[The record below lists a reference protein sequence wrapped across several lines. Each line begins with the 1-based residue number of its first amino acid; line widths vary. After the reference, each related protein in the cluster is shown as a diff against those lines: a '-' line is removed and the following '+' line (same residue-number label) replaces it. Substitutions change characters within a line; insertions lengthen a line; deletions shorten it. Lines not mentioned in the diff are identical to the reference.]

1 LFARL
6 FVPGQPLG
14 RVDMEA
20 TEWSLRQAMHQV
32 GGLVLEK
39 VVNADG
45 GDYCGVRLT
54 CGAGHEA
61 RFVDYRQKHLLTVL
75 GEVAVQRAYYY
86 CASCQRGVVPKDRAL
101 DIVGTSFSPGV
112 RRLMGHVGAKE
123 PFEAGREDL
132 EKLAGIKLKTKAVE
146 RVAEAIGE
154 QIEEISRRERAQAL
168 ADKVVPLKSV
178 PKFYIS
184 YDGTGVPVTGRERA
198 GRKGKGANG
207 EAHTREAKLGCV
219 FTQTTVDEKGYA
231 VRDEASTSYVG
242 AIEPAAEFGWRIYA
256 EAMRR
261 GLRRAA
267 QVIVIGDGASW
278 IWHIADE
285 HFPGAVQIVDLY
297 HAREHL
303 ADLSK
308 LIYESEPARAKQWC
322 AARSREL
329 DHGAVESILRRM
341 RCLRPQAASAQEA
354 LRKESSYFETNK
366 ERMRYAT
373 FRAQGLFVGSG
384 VIEAGCRTI
393 VGQRLKESGMYWSV
407 RGANAIIALRCAE
420 LSGRLEDFWAARAAS

>member
-1 LFARL
+1 M
-6 FVPGQPLG
+6 FVPGQRL
-14 RVDMEA
+14 DLEA
-20 TEWSLRQAMHQV
+20 TEWSLRRAMHQV

-39 VVNADG
+39 LVNADG
-45 GDYCGVRLT
+45 GDYCGVRLD

-61 RFVDYRQKHLLTVL
+61 RFVDYRQKQLLTVL

-101 DIVGTSFSPGV
+101 DIAGSSFSPGV
-112 RRLMGHVGAKE
+112 RRMMGHVGAKE
-123 PFEAGREDL
+123 PFVAGREDL
-132 EKLAGIKLKTKAVE
+132 EKLAGIKLQTKAVE

-168 ADKVVPLKSV
+168 ADKVVPLKSA

-184 YDGTGVPVTGRERA
+184 YDGTGVPVTGRERV
-198 GRKGKGANG
+198 GRKGKGPGG

-242 AIEPAAEFGWRIYA
+242 TIEPAAEFGWRIYA
-256 EAMRR
+256 EALRR

-267 QVIVIGDGASW
+267 QVIIIGDGASW
-278 IWHIADE
+278 IWNIADE
-285 HFPGAVQIVDLY
+285 HFPGAAQIVDLY

-308 LIYESEPARAKQWC
+308 LIFEAKPERAKQWC
-322 AARSREL
+322 VARSREL
-329 DHGAVESILRRM
+329 DQGAVESLLRRM
-341 RCLRPQAASAQEA
+341 RGLRPPAASAQEA
-354 LRKESSYFETNK
+354 LRKAIHYFETNK

-373 FRAQGLFVGSG
+373 FRAQGWFVGSG

>member
-1 LFARL
+1 MVTRL
-6 FVPGQPLG
+6 LG
-14 RVDMEA
+14 GSGGGLDLEA
-20 TEWSLRQAMHQV
+20 SEMAIRATMLKV
-32 GGLVLEK
+32 GGLCLGQ

-45 GDYCGVRLT
+45 GGYR
-54 CGAGHEA
+54 GARISCEQGHDGE
-61 RFVDYRQKHLLTVL
+61 FLDYRDKGLLTVL
-75 GEVAVQRAYYY
+75 GEVVVRRAYYY
-86 CASCQRGVVPKDRAL
+86 CGSCQHGLIPKDREL
-101 DIVGTSFSPGV
+101 DIVSSSFSPGV
-112 RRLMGHVGAKE
+112 RRMMGHVGAKE
-123 PFEAGREDL
+123 PFVAGREDL
-132 EKLAGIKLKTKAVE
+132 EKLAGLKLTTKAVE

-154 QIEEISRRERAQAL
+154 QIEEISRHERAQAI
-168 ADKVVPLKSV
+168 ADKVMPLRST

-184 YDGTGVPVTGRERA
+184 YDGTGVPVTGRERK
-198 GRKGKGANG
+198 GRQGKGLNG

-219 FTQTTVDEKGYA
+219 FTQTTVDEKGYP

-256 EAMRR
+256 EALRR
-261 GLRRAA
+261 GLRRAQ

-278 IWHIADE
+278 VWNIAQE
-285 HFPGAVQIVDLY
+285 HFPGALQIVDLY

-308 LIYESEPARAKQWC
+308 LIYESQPAQAKQWC

-329 DHGAVESILRRM
+329 DQGVVELILRRI

-354 LRKESSYFETNK
+354 LRKEINYFETNK
-366 ERMRYAT
+366 ERMRYSK

>member
-1 LFARL
+1 MFARL
-6 FVPGQPLG
+6 FVPGQG
-14 RVDMEA
+14 VDLEA
-20 TEWSLRQAMHQV
+20 TEWSLRRAMHQV
-32 GGLVLEK
+32 GGVVLEK

-45 GDYCGVRLT
+45 GDYCGVRLD

-61 RFVDYRQKHLLTVL
+61 RFVDYRQKQLLTVL
-75 GEVAVQRAYYY
+75 GEVVVQRAYYY
-86 CASCQRGVVPKDRAL
+86 CASCQGGVVPKDRAL
-101 DIVGTSFSPGV
+101 DIVSTSFSPGV
-112 RRLMGHVGAKE
+112 RRMMGHVGAKE
-123 PFEAGREDL
+123 PFVEGRKDL
-132 EKLAGIKLKTKAVE
+132 EKLAGIKVQTKAVE

-184 YDGTGVPVTGRERA
+184 YDGTGVPVTGRERK

-207 EAHTREAKLGCV
+207 AAHTREAKLGCV
-219 FTQTTVDEKGYA
+219 FSQTTVDEKGYA

-278 IWHIADE
+278 VWNIADE

-308 LIYESEPARAKQWC
+308 LIYESDPARAKQWG

-329 DHGAVESILRRM
+329 DQGAVELILRRM
-341 RCLRPQAASAQEA
+341 RCLRPRAASAQEA
-354 LRKESSYFETNK
+354 LRKESNYFETNK

-373 FRAQGLFVGSG
+373 FRAQGWFVGSG

>member
-1 LFARL
+1 L
-6 FVPGQPLG
+6 
-14 RVDMEA
+14 EA
-20 TEWSLRQAMHQV
+20 SEMAIRAAMHKV
-32 GGLVLEK
+32 GGVCLGQVI
-39 VVNADG
+39 NADG
-45 GDYCGVRLT
+45 GGYRGSSVACGH
-54 CGAGHEA
+54 GHEGE
-61 RFVDYRQKHLLTVL
+61 FIDYRQKQLLTVL
-75 GEVAVQRAYYY
+75 GEVAVGRAYYY
-86 CASCQRGVVPKDRAL
+86 CASCQCGIIPKDREL
-101 DIVGTSFSPGV
+101 DIVGSSFSPGV
-112 RRLMGHVGAKE
+112 RRMMGHVGAKE
-123 PFEAGREDL
+123 PFVAGREDL
-132 EKLAGIKLKTKAVE
+132 EKLAGVKLKTKAVE

-168 ADKVVPLKSV
+168 ADKVVPLKSA
-178 PKFYIS
+178 PKFYLS
-184 YDGTGVPVTGRERA
+184 YDGSGVPVTGRERE
-198 GRKGKGANG
+198 GRKGKGPGG

-242 AIEPAAEFGWRIYA
+242 AIEPASEFGWRIYA
-256 EAMRR
+256 EALRR
-261 GLRRAA
+261 GLRRAL

-278 IWHIADE
+278 IWNIAAE
-285 HFPGAVQIVDLY
+285 HFPGALQIVDLY

-308 LIYESEPARAKQWC
+308 LIFESKPLRAKQWS

-329 DHGAVESILRRM
+329 DQGAVELILRRM
-341 RCLRPQAASAQEA
+341 RGLRPPAASAQEA
-354 LRKESSYFETNK
+354 LRKAINYFETNK

>member
-1 LFARL
+1 MFARL
-6 FVPGQPLG
+6 FVPGQ
-14 RVDMEA
+14 RVDLEA
-20 TEWSLRQAMHQV
+20 TEWSLRRAMHQV
-32 GGLVLEK
+32 GGVVLEK

-45 GDYCGVRLT
+45 GDYCGVQLD

-86 CASCQRGVVPKDRAL
+86 CASCQGGIVPKDRAL
-101 DIVGTSFSPGV
+101 DIVSTSFSPGV
-112 RRLMGHVGAKE
+112 RRMMGHVGAKE
-123 PFEAGREDL
+123 PFVEGRKDL
-132 EKLAGIKLKTKAVE
+132 EKLAGIKVQTKAVE

-154 QIEEISRRERAQAL
+154 QIEEISRRERAPAL
-168 ADKVVPLKSV
+168 ADKVVPLKSA

-184 YDGTGVPVTGRERA
+184 YDGTGVPVTGRERK
-198 GRKGKGANG
+198 GRKGKAANG

-256 EAMRR
+256 EAIRR

-267 QVIVIGDGASW
+267 RVIVIGDGASW
-278 IWHIADE
+278 VWNIADE

-308 LIYESEPARAKQWC
+308 LIYPSEPARAKQWC

-329 DHGAVESILRRM
+329 DQGAVEMSLRRM
-341 RCLRPQAASAQEA
+341 RCLRPLAASAQEA
-354 LRKESSYFETNK
+354 LRKESHYFETNK

-373 FRAQGLFVGSG
+373 FRAQGWFVGSG

>member
-1 LFARL
+1 MDL
-6 FVPGQPLG
+6 
-14 RVDMEA
+14 EA
-20 TEWSLRQAMHQV
+20 TEWSLRRAMHQV
-32 GGLVLEK
+32 GGVVLEK
-39 VVNADG
+39 LVNADG
-45 GDYCGVRLT
+45 GDYGGVRLD
-54 CGAGHEA
+54 CGAAHEA
-61 RFVDYRQKHLLTVL
+61 RFVAYRQKQLLTVL

-101 DIVGTSFSPGV
+101 DIVGSSFSPGV
-112 RRLMGHVGAKE
+112 RRMMGHVGAKE
-123 PFEAGREDL
+123 PFVAGREDL

-184 YDGTGVPVTGRERA
+184 YDGTGVPVTGRERE

-219 FTQTTVDEKGYA
+219 FTQTTVDEKGCA
-231 VRDEASTSYVG
+231 VRDESSTSYVG
-242 AIEPAAEFGWRIYA
+242 AIETAAEFGWRIYA
-256 EAMRR
+256 EAVRR

-278 IWHIADE
+278 IWNIANE

-297 HAREHL
+297 HVREHL

-308 LIYESEPARAKQWC
+308 FIYESEPARAKQWC

-329 DHGAVESILRRM
+329 DQGAVELILRRM
-341 RCLRPQAASAQEA
+341 RCLRPQTASAQEA
-354 LRKESSYFETNK
+354 LRKESNYFETNK

-373 FRAQGLFVGSG
+373 FRAQGWFVGSG

-420 LSGRLEDFWAARAAS
+420 LSGRLEDFWAARAG